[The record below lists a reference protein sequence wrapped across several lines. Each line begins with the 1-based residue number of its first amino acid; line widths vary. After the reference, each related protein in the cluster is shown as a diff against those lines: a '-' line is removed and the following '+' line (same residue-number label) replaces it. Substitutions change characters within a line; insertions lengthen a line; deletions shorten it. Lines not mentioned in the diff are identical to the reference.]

1 MKEDVLE
8 QIVDDYLQF
17 KFLTH
22 LERARMSPTGGP
34 SVRITGCSTDHTVNV
49 PESEAGDVEYTIV
62 LRSRSGA
69 RVRPGYYIDLSDF
82 PDGLGGLVQLR
93 ISNRW
98 DDIGLDHPVPR
109 ELWMAVRAKAQ
120 SLDAAVRS
128 ATTAASTV
136 AIILSFCV
144 NALVEPPAL
153 HLVFNSTEG
162 LSRREFLEVFLPDER
177 GQPRIARWIDVDSL
191 VTFGRAAYASPEAR
205 RLFRA
210 LAQYQVALRYWNTGS
225 QVLALAHLYIT
236 CEVITKAV
244 LRINQT
250 RLGITEVEQAQ
261 LLGVDITDKK
271 WRAMAEAF
279 ARRDY
284 IFKGDKA
291 MYEAARKASDAFEH
305 GSADLG
311 NVRQTADS
319 VTRELFDLV
328 RSAILALVPS
338 LDQAVAD
345 TIMSKHPVDVSP
357 LYKQVTGY
365 IISAE
370 PSDPLNL
377 GIEGELFPTL
387 RWQSGIKASR
397 LEDDKLILEPEETF
411 TVQFAPGLEFE
422 IRDLAI
428 YGGMNPAPADAG
440 ASRPSGWDQGNW
452 MARELTESSQGVV
465 LKTRDLLATVM
476 SLVDAATA
484 GSAEVGRTLS
494 QALAFNL
501 FGQGVAYFQSAQ
513 TLIADN
519 QPVEAL
525 PSLRGL
531 VSIAARFEQMTRDGG
546 EGLGLVIRL
555 AVDSLDDELLGGVA
569 NQAATVKENLLRNAV
584 SSGLPVP
591 DDVRPPETTAIWH
604 SLTAEMRMARS
615 AVEGGYWTVGPHLRS
630 GDGADHLAFHTKIE
644 PGPFTD
650 LIASACAI
658 AQLELLKQAASVFGW
673 TIHVE
678 RIDAL
683 LTAAREL
690 NEASAHSEVPGPVVD
705 DTVES

>member
-1 MKEDVLE
+1 MACRWAGVGT
-8 QIVDDYLQF
+8 I
-17 KFLTH
+17 
-22 LERARMSPTGGP
+22 
-34 SVRITGCSTDHTVNV
+34 GCSTHHTVNV
-49 PESEAGDVEYTIV
+49 PGSEADDVEYTIV

-69 RVRPGYYIDLSDF
+69 RVRPGYYIDVSDF

-128 ATTAASTV
+128 ATSVTSNIAG
-136 AIILSFCV
+136 ILSFCV
-144 NALVEPPAL
+144 NAVVEPPAL
-153 HLVFNSTEG
+153 HIVFNSTKG
-162 LSRREFLEVFLPDER
+162 LCRREFMEVFLPDEQ
-177 GQPRIARWIDVDSL
+177 GQPRIARWIDVDSFFA
-191 VTFGRAAYASPEAR
+191 FGQAAYASPEVR

-225 QVLALAHLYIT
+225 QLLALAHLYIT
-236 CEVITKAV
+236 CEVLTKAV
-244 LRINQT
+244 LRVHQT
-250 RLGITEVEQAQ
+250 RLGVTEEEQAQ

-271 WRAMAEAF
+271 WRMMAEIF
-279 ARRDY
+279 ARREY
-284 IFKGDKA
+284 IFKGDKTI
-291 MYEAARKASDAFEH
+291 YDAARKASDAFEH

-319 VTRELFDLV
+319 VTRELFALV
-328 RSAILALVPS
+328 RSAMLSLVPS
-338 LDQAVAD
+338 LNQTVAD
-345 TIMSKHPVDVSP
+345 TIMSKHPVDISP

-365 IISAE
+365 IVSEE

-387 RWQSGIKASR
+387 RWQSGIRASR
-397 LEDDKLILEPEETF
+397 LEDDNLIIEPEETF
-411 TVQFAPGLEFE
+411 TVQFAPGHLFE
-422 IRDLAI
+422 VRDLAI
-428 YGGMNPAPADAG
+428 YGGMNPAPADVSAP
-440 ASRPSGWDQGNW
+440 RPSGWDQGDW
-452 MARELTESSQGVV
+452 VARELTESRQGVA
-465 LKTRDLLATVM
+465 LKTRDLLAAVM

-484 GSAEVGRTLS
+484 GSAEVGRTFP
-494 QALAFNL
+494 QMLAFNL

-513 TLIADN
+513 TLVADN

-531 VSIAARFEQMTRDGG
+531 VSIAARFEQMTQDGG

-555 AVDSLDDELLGGVA
+555 AVDSLDDELLDGVGNRA
-569 NQAATVKENLLRNAV
+569 VTVKENFLRNAV

-591 DDVRPPETTAIWH
+591 DDVWPPETTAIWH
-604 SLTAEMRMARS
+604 TLTAEMRMARH
-615 AVEGGYWTVGPHLRS
+615 AVEGSYWTVGLHLRS
-630 GDGADHLAFHTKIE
+630 GDEADHLAFHTKLE

-673 TIHVE
+673 TIDIE

-690 NEASAHSEVPGPVVD
+690 NEASAHSEDSGPAVD